1 MIDEIVISKNG
12 GVVRVAGLYE
22 KDLREFWLY
31 DEQKANEGNIY
42 LGKIVK
48 KIQTAN
54 GKEGFFVDIDD
65 DKSAFINAEEKFL
78 ENLKACE
85 GQSVVVQVL
94 QEKRAE
100 KGARLTRFLQI
111 AGKLLVYKPYGEDI
125 IVSSKISD
133 DDIRENLAEIVA
145 NNSETGGWTIRTA
158 AENAS
163 EKDLISEIKLL
174 EKEFEYLLENAKKIK
189 SPALLMA
196 KRNVVEDYVAKNAEF
211 LNKVVVDN
219 HLLEDELK
227 KVCDV
232 VYSAKAFDDAG
243 IDEKLQ
249 NALQKTVKLDCGGRI
264 VIEETKAFVAI
275 DVDSGDITAQGG
287 LGRLNFEAAKE
298 IAKQIILRNLSG
310 KIIIDFAGVSEYK
323 FLKKSMDVLEEELS
337 EDEQKAKVLGLSR
350 AGNVEVIR
358 NRKRPSLCDLLTDEC
373 SSCDGTG
380 RVEK

>member
-1 MIDEIVISKNG
+1 M
-12 GVVRVAGLYE
+12 
-22 KDLREFWLY
+22 
-31 DEQKANEGNIY
+31 
-42 LGKIVK
+42 
-48 KIQTAN
+48 
-54 GKEGFFVDIDD
+54 
-65 DKSAFINAEEKFL
+65 

-337 EDEQKAKVLGLSR
+337 EDEQKTKVLGLSR